1 MCVNAQPAS
10 PTTLI
15 SRTVQAIRECVTERD
30 NQTHSAWK
38 WSLAISMA
46 AVIAHDGWQLSHGV
60 QVSVRD
66 FALAIMAVVAGHGIG
81 IGQAKDQ

>member
-1 MCVNAQPAS
+1 MCVDAQS
-10 PTTLI
+10 VTHTTLI
-15 SRTVQAIRECVTERD
+15 SRTIQAVREVVTEKD

-38 WSLAISMA
+38 WSLVISMA

-60 QVSVRD
+60 QVNVRD

-81 IGQAKDQ
+81 SGVSKDQ